1 MRRAFKTLMRRRRFS
16 LLRAAL
22 RSEQLRMLV
31 KWAALDAA
39 LVRWLAGD
47 GNGKHP
53 HNR

>member
-1 MRRAFKTLMRRRRFS
+1 MRRAFKTLMRKRRFL

-22 RSEQLRMLV
+22 RSELLRTLA
-31 KWAALDAA
+31 KWAALAAA